1 LAGALEGA
9 KDGPKKVFYMLMAA
23 DVLALLFLARLVYKE
38 IQSIL
43 QSRRG
48 RRRDE
53 MYIEQQ

>member
-1 LAGALEGA
+1 MG
-9 KDGPKKVFYMLMAA
+9 MLMAA